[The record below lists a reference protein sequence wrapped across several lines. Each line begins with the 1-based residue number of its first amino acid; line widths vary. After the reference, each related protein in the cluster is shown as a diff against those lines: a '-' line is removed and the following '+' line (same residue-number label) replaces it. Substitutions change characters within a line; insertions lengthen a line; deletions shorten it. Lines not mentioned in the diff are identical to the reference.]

1 MRRSV
6 AKFFYA
12 VFSRKSPATASSP
25 MVSRRQRRGLLPLH
39 RAPVLDLQQR
49 QVPKLSLQLS
59 HGGAASSKDGSRVII
74 NDRRVWTRMVAITL
88 RFTVCSC
95 LYRGA
100 ECVFGSVEAA
110 RERPSLARIR
120 PNTDLSRCMLR
131 PIARPHL
138 YAGRLSQLAAPVCRA
153 ASASARSRGR
163 RRSHLAR
170 AYRSPPRYRETSSRS
185 RPPASHNCSASVR
198 AALSRRRRPHRSPSL

>member
-95 LYRGA
+95 LYRET
-100 ECVFGSVEAA
+100 ECHFGSAKGDPREAVSA
-110 RERPSLARIR
+110 KDPSENRPLRR
-120 PNTDLSRCMLR
+120 MRR
-131 PIARPHL
+131 PIAR
-138 YAGRLSQLAAPVCRA
+138 AAPPPAGLSAAAAPSRGQPLARRRPPDAKGSTSRRPTDHPLAIERRA
-153 ASASARSRGR
+153 ARSR
-163 RRSHLAR
+163 LA
-170 AYRSPPRYRETSSRS
+170 SPAA
-185 RPPASHNCSASVR
+185 PPNKEG
-198 AALSRRRRPHRSPSL
+198 SLAPTAP